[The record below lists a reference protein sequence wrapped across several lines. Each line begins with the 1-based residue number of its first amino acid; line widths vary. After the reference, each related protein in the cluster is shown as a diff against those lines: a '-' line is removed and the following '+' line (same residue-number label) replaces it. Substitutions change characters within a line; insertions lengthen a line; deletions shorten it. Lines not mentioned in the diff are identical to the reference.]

1 MNNKA
6 IVVYVDNNQI
16 NFEEFSWL
24 YKTWVL
30 WDLYKEYDIVA
41 YVNPKA
47 IEDLKEYIGTHD
59 NFLIRPLVPVYET
72 NPFWQNYKFAN
83 SFYMFNDDKE
93 AEFIKDRY
101 KFIMKTD
108 CDVFLTKHMLGL
120 EPDRV
125 MIGSGGY
132 MQNDKLEEVLSNI
145 NRVSKKLKTSNKGLN
160 HIGASIFGKTDIL
173 VNIIKNHFQVT
184 KYILYTEWN
193 ESPGEW
199 PGWFRGVSSMYA
211 IHIVVN
217 HFLNQH
223 LVNLYSLD
231 SSCIDIKI
239 DSNTYHI
246 HTWHTKDDF
255 SKRKWFRGEYQKL
268 VSVDPPV
275 IAKDYCLWIASN
287 DLKTLKSYEF

>member
-6 IVVYVDNNQI
+6 IVVYIDNNQI

-24 YKTWVL
+24 YKTWLL
-30 WDLYKEYDIVA
+30 WDLHKEYDIVA

-59 NFLIRPLVPVYET
+59 SFLIRPLVPVYET

-173 VNIIKNHFQVT
+173 VNIIRNHFQVT

-217 HFLNQH
+217 HFLNHH

-246 HTWHTKDDF
+246 HAWHTKDDF
-255 SKRKWFRGEYQKL
+255 SKHKWFRGEYQKL

>member
-6 IVVYVDNNQI
+6 IIVYIDNNQI

-24 YKTWVL
+24 YKTWLL
-30 WDLYKEYDIVA
+30 WDLHKEYDIVA

-59 NFLIRPLVPVYET
+59 SFLIRPLVPVYET
-72 NPFWQNYKFAN
+72 NTFWQNYKFAN

-93 AEFIKDRY
+93 VEFIKDRY

-120 EPDRV
+120 EPDMV
-125 MIGSGGY
+125 MIGAGGY
-132 MQNDKLEEVLSNI
+132 MQDNVLEEVLSNI
-145 NRVSKKLKTSNKGLN
+145 NRVSKKLKVSNKGLN

-173 VNIIKNHFQVT
+173 VNIIRNHFQVT
-184 KYILYTEWN
+184 KYILSTEWN

-217 HFLNQH
+217 HFLNPH
-223 LVNLYSLD
+223 SVSLYSLD
-231 SSCIDIKI
+231 SQCYDNKI

-246 HTWHTKDDF
+246 HAWHTNSDF
-255 SKRKWFRGEYQKL
+255 SKHKWFKGQYENVEFKEI
-268 VSVDPPV
+268 PE
-275 IAKDYCLWIASN
+275 IAKDYCLCIVSSHIEHL
-287 DLKTLKSYEF
+287 LKIK